1 MKVLNTEIEFD
12 FSDVESYKRYEN
24 ALEKYM
30 EKVQETKQFEG
41 KEGEGKEKLCKII
54 YDFFDDLLGEGKAI
68 QILGEKLNF
77 IRSIKAMYEVI
88 EEKLKSDKEI
98 NNILGKYD
106 INNELINS

>member
-1 MKVLNTEIEFD
+1 MKVLEREIEFD
-12 FSDVESYKRYEN
+12 FSDIESYKKYEK

-30 EKVQETKQFEG
+30 RKVEETRQFEG

-54 YDFFDDLLGEGKAI
+54 YEFFDDLLGEGKSI
-68 QILGEKLNF
+68 QIIGEKLNF
-77 IRSIKAMYEVI
+77 KRSIKAMYEVI
-88 EEKLKSDKEI
+88 DEKLKSDKEI